1 MYESNGT
8 FGMADVI
15 ARAAGTPGVTAVTQQ
30 LAIND
35 DTLVATGPHGTVEV
49 EPTAYQTVR
58 GGAVPPIADG
68 RYPQG
73 PNEVALGAATAA
85 GLGARVGDGVTI
97 ATMGGGQPIALTV
110 SGTVV
115 AWDTADPEHAFVVPP
130 DTLRTLLC
138 PDVSLTDCNV
148 ATNVFASASDDAAR
162 AALSEVGFRDVAVP
176 ANVLRLGQVG
186 PIPWLLAGFLCLFAA
201 AGVLHGVLTSLR
213 RRSRDLAIARALG
226 LGPRRAAAALTWQA
240 VFTAAVGTAAGVLL
254 GAIAGPAIW
263 RIIATDLG
271 VVVVPRFP
279 VVVALGVAVGALV
292 AATAISVWPRWRAG
306 HLSAAEALR
315 SE

>member
-1 MYESNGT
+1 M
-8 FGMADVI
+8 
-15 ARAAGTPGVTAVTQQ
+15 
-30 LAIND
+30 
-35 DTLVATGPHGTVEV
+35 
-49 EPTAYQTVR
+49 
-58 GGAVPPIADG
+58 
-68 RYPQG
+68 
-73 PNEVALGAATAA
+73 
-85 GLGARVGDGVTI
+85 
-97 ATMGGGQPIALTV
+97 
-110 SGTVV
+110 
-115 AWDTADPEHAFVVPP
+115 
-130 DTLRTLLC
+130 RTLLC
-138 PDVSLTDCNV
+138 PDVSLAECNV

-162 AALSEVGFRDVAVP
+162 GVLSEVGFRDVPVP

-186 PIPWLLAGFLCLFAA
+186 PVPWLLAGFLCLFAA

-226 LGPRRAAAALTWQA
+226 LGPRPAAAALTWQA